1 MNEKVKQILRDLME
15 SAVADGTTAGL
26 NLLIR
31 KENEEIFYTQCGY
44 KNREKGTEIS
54 RDTIFRL
61 YSMSKPITA
70 AAAMIL
76 VEQGK
81 LDLGQPVEELLPGF
95 KNLMVEENGTFRPSK
110 KPITPT
116 YLLNMTSG
124 LTYGA
129 ENTKS
134 GRMIAEYLQECE
146 KKMFTEQAVTTEEF
160 ANHIGAIPLAFD
172 PDSSWCYGLSADI
185 MGAVIEKVSGMRFG
199 EFLEKYLFRPL
210 GMKDTGFYVPEE
222 KQDRLADVYETAGP
236 GKMIP
241 YTGNHLVISHK
252 MESAP
257 AFESGGAGLVS
268 TIDDYAKFAQMLLN
282 GGSLNGKR
290 IMSSQ
295 TVRFFTGGGLKTQQQ
310 DAMDQWVGLEGYT
323 YTHFLRRAIDPGRT
337 SGLSLQNE
345 YGWDGWLG
353 CYFAN
358 FPEENMTILMMQQKR
373 DAGTIPLTRK
383 LRNVILAACE

>member
-1 MNEKVKQILRDLME
+1 MNEKVKQTLRDLME

-44 KNREKGTEIS
+44 KNREKETEIS

-110 KPITPT
+110 KPITPA

-129 ENTKS
+129 ESTKS

-146 KKMFTEQAVTTEEF
+146 KF
-160 ANHIGAIPLAFD
+160 
-172 PDSSWCYGLSADI
+172 
-185 MGAVIEKVSGMRFG
+185 
-199 EFLEKYLFRPL
+199 
-210 GMKDTGFYVPEE
+210 
-222 KQDRLADVYETAGP
+222 
-236 GKMIP
+236 
-241 YTGNHLVISHK
+241 
-252 MESAP
+252 
-257 AFESGGAGLVS
+257 
-268 TIDDYAKFAQMLLN
+268 LLN
-282 GGSLNGKR
+282 F
-290 IMSSQ
+290 
-295 TVRFFTGGGLKTQQQ
+295 VF
-310 DAMDQWVGLEGYT
+310 
-323 YTHFLRRAIDPGRT
+323 
-337 SGLSLQNE
+337 
-345 YGWDGWLG
+345 
-353 CYFAN
+353 
-358 FPEENMTILMMQQKR
+358 
-373 DAGTIPLTRK
+373 
-383 LRNVILAACE
+383 